1 LSEESQEVTRQF
13 GKHGG
18 GIELALASV
27 VFGLL
32 GLWIDSKMG
41 TTPILF
47 IGFFI
52 FGFLGSAFSVYY
64 LFKEEMA
71 AHDAVNERRSLGD
84 SSNLHT
90 LIDED
95 Q

>member
-1 LSEESQEVTRQF
+1 LSEESQKVTRQF

-32 GLWIDSKMG
+32 GLWIDSKIG

-47 IGFFI
+47 LGFFI
-52 FGFLGSAFSVYY
+52 FGFLGSVFGSYY
-64 LFKEEMA
+64 RFKEEMA
-71 AHDAVNERRSLGD
+71 AHDSASAKSEN
-84 SSNLHT
+84 
-90 LIDED
+90 
-95 Q
+95 